1 MQENRLCLTKELQD
15 QSARLL
21 TLRFQ
26 LSHAHI
32 GPKYLTMPFVA
43 RSETESLQELSLN
56 QNLKLWML

>member
-21 TLRFQ
+21 TLRLQ
-26 LSHAHI
+26 LSHARI
-32 GPKYLTMPFVA
+32 DPNYLTMPFVA
-43 RSETESLQELSLN
+43 GSETESLQEYSLN